1 MAWLANLP
9 PIRKPLT
16 SWALHWLDTN
26 PGTFY
31 PFFFI
36 LTYQTVELFDPMLS
50 ALKVAKLILQG
61 KLP

>member
-1 MAWLANLP
+1 MGSLSPQTLD
-9 PIRKPLT
+9 RK
-16 SWALHWLDTN
+16 
-26 PGTFY
+26 TFY
-31 PFFFI
+31 PFLFI